1 MLSYSRN
8 TLKADHLHLNARYFK
23 QLAAA
28 DFAGIAA
35 IHRLSA
41 KYFIEHLRERCLS
54 RLSIDWPVTL
64 ASWDS
69 RELEATDAVGRYS
82 PRARFAHPI
91 LIINYA
97 RESGLSHLLPCAFY
111 DLCRYG
117 PSKIVA
123 GVLKS
128 NTDNPLKAITGTP
141 SSPSAT
147 TVHLSPQDLKIA
159 LVGRERAQRVVATFI
174 EEELSNR
181 DSAHDCHNR
190 SEDGI
195 RANFCRESFYYIML
209 NLLRAVSG
217 LASGRDC
224 DPLYSLTQAVEM
236 MGRSDFSDGTT
247 MMSLKLCATCR
258 QDFSNSVRA
267 ARERIWTQ
275 MPTWFGMQDFT
286 GRPLDATSL

>member
-1 MLSYSRN
+1 MLSMRDRILISA
-8 TLKADHLHLNARYFK
+8 LRYFK

-28 DFAGIAA
+28 DFNGIAA
-35 IHRLSA
+35 IHRLSS
-41 KYFIEHLRERCLS
+41 KYFVEHLRERCLS

-64 ASWDS
+64 PSWDS
-69 RELEATDAVGRYS
+69 REMEATDALGRYT
-82 PRARFAHPI
+82 PRSRFAHPI
-91 LIINYA
+91 LVINYA
-97 RESGLSHLLPCAFY
+97 RESGLSNLLPCAFY

-128 NTDNPLKAITGTP
+128 HSDTPLKTANGIITKPNAIT
-141 SSPSAT
+141 
-147 TVHLSPQDLKIA
+147 VYLSPYDLKIA
-159 LVGRERAQRVVATFI
+159 LIGRERAQRVVATFI

-181 DSAHDCHNR
+181 DPAADCHNR
-190 SEDGI
+190 ADEGNGM

-247 MMSLKLCATCR
+247 MMSLKLCAACR
-258 QDFSNSVRA
+258 QEFANAVRL
-267 ARERIWTQ
+267 ARERIWQQ
-275 MPTWFGMQDFT
+275 MPTWFGMKDFS
-286 GRPLDATSL
+286 GEQLEAAAL